1 MVNSMVLIPKK
12 RDGGEG
18 LMFVH
23 INITSQKRG
32 ALVDTRASDL
42 FISGKAAKKL
52 VLSIKKSNK
61 NIKTVNFEEASTVG
75 VVRNV
80 ELQIDE
86 WKGNEEFKVI
96 QLDDYDYV
104 LGLNFLD
111 KIQAILYPWADQI
124 HIVTGLLSKII
135 VPVHRDMKV
144 GTKVLSSIQLVED
157 VSYRRNIDSIERNAT
172 KALSEKLME
181 HEINM
186 RLVEST
192 VEPPPL

>member
-1 MVNSMVLIPKK
+1 MVLIPKK
-12 RDGGEG
+12 RDGEEG
-18 LMFVH
+18 LMFVD
-23 INITSQKRG
+23 INIASQKRG

-42 FISGKAAKKL
+42 FISEKAAKKL
-52 VLSIKKSNK
+52 GLSIKKSNK

-111 KIQAILYPWADQI
+111 KIQ
-124 HIVTGLLSKII
+124 
-135 VPVHRDMKV
+135 V

-157 VSYRRNIDSIERNAT
+157 VSYRRNIDLIERNAT

-192 VEPPPL
+192 VEPPPLGKVGCVSDFEGKEDMQKQ